1 MKLKVIE
8 PLRELFKDEVRE
20 LGKELGI
27 PEDLVWRHPFP
38 GPGIAIR
45 IIGEVTREQVRIA
58 READNIF
65 IEEIKAAGLY
75 KKISQAYAALLPVKA
90 VGVMGDKRVH
100 EQVIA
105 LRAVET
111 SDFMTADMYPFE
123 WDFLKRVTRRIVNE
137 VNGVCRVVYDSKSQY
152 CRVARCHANGSVAT
166 SKPPGTIEME

>member
-1 MKLKVIE
+1 LLAGMHLKLIE
-8 PLRELFKDEVRE
+8 PLRELFKDEVRA
-20 LGKELGI
+20 LGTNLGI

-45 IIGEVTREQVRIA
+45 ILGEVTPAQVAIA
-58 READNIF
+58 RQADYIF
-65 IEEIKAAGLY
+65 IEEIRAAGLY
-75 KKISQAYAALLPVKA
+75 RQISQAFAALLPVKA

-111 SDFMTADMYPFE
+111 TDFMTADWFPF
-123 WDFLKRVTRRIVNE
+123 DGQFLKKVSRRIVNE
-137 VNGVCRVVYDSKSQY
+137 VNGVCRVVYDI
-152 CRVARCHANGSVAT
+152 T